1 MLPGPG
7 PAGRFPAVST
17 RPHILVVDDD
27 VALLENI
34 SECLLG
40 EGFEVSV
47 ARDAAGALARLASLP
62 LPAVVI
68 VDQFMPG
75 MTGTEL
81 VARIRREPSMA
92 GVRLVL
98 VSGLLPTRGPAGA
111 DADAVLE
118 KPFGVEELIGAVRAQ
133 LAAA

>member
-1 MLPGPG
+1 MPD
-7 PAGRFPAVST
+7 

-27 VALLENI
+27 AALLENMA
-34 SECLLG
+34 ECLSG

-47 ARDAAGALARLASLP
+47 ARDAASALSRLELDP
-62 LPAVVI
+62 RPALVI
-68 VDQFMPG
+68 IDQLMPG

-81 VARIRREPSMA
+81 MARIRGRPALA

-98 VSGLLPTRGPAGA
+98 VSGLPPSRSDGDG

-118 KPFGVEELIGAVRAQ
+118 KPFGVDELIGTLRAQ

>member
-1 MLPGPG
+1 VVP
-7 PAGRFPAVST
+7 

-34 SECLLG
+34 SECLAG

-47 ARDAAGALARLASLP
+47 ARDAAGALARLASP
-62 LPAVVI
+62 PRPALVI
-68 VDQFMPG
+68 VDHFMPG

-81 VARIRREPSMA
+81 LALIRGEPLLA
-92 GVRLVL
+92 GMRLVL
-98 VSGLLPTRGPAGA
+98 ISGLPPPRGAAGTEA
-111 DADAVLE
+111 EPDAVLE
-118 KPFGVEELIGAVRAQ
+118 KPFGVERLIVTVRSQ

>member
-1 MLPGPG
+1 
-7 PAGRFPAVST
+7 VVH

-34 SECLLG
+34 SECLAG

-47 ARDAAGALARLASLP
+47 ARDAAGALARLASPPRPELI
-62 LPAVVI
+62 I
-68 VDQFMPG
+68 VDHFMPG

-81 VARIRREPSMA
+81 VALIRGEPLLA
-92 GVRLVL
+92 GMRLVL
-98 VSGLLPTRGPAGA
+98 ISGLPPARGATGTEGEP
-111 DADAVLE
+111 DAVLE
-118 KPFGVEELIGAVRAQ
+118 KPFGVERLIVMVRSQ